1 MDGRAHALFIP
12 TPVEKG
18 GKYGYA
24 AMGGFGFYVIDI
36 SDPKNMKQVAHL
48 DMPVSVTGTEGDN
61 IDVSKVETTGMVYYS
76 GYPMSEDC
84 YEPFKDIYAIDVRDP
99 KNPKIAYTLPRP
111 VPDKAA
117 PFTDFC
123 QRRGSFGPK
132 RSGYASVQPGKPSQ
146 RYMPYSYYNAGM
158 QMFDLKDPAKPVI
171 AGYFTPKMIGEVPV
185 VDGQTKSIRALP
197 NPVHSIFVEWDRNL
211 VWVFSNHGFYALSSP
226 LLGEPVMS
234 LPKQP

>member
-1 MDGRAHALFIP
+1 MPLFIP
-12 TPVEKG
+12 KPVEQG

-36 SDPKNMKQVAHL
+36 TNPKNMKAVAHI

-76 GYPMSEDC
+76 GYPMSVDC

-99 KNPKIAYTLPRP
+99 LKPKIAYTLPRP
-111 VPDKAA
+111 AAPEDA

-132 RSGYASVQPGKPSQ
+132 RSGYAAIQPGTPSK
-146 RYMPYSYYNAGM
+146 RYMSYSYYNACM
-158 QMFDLKDPAKPVI
+158 QSSTSATPTSPPSPATSCP
-171 AGYFTPKMIGEVPV
+171 
-185 VDGQTKSIRALP
+185 R
-197 NPVHSIFVEWDRNL
+197 
-211 VWVFSNHGFYALSSP
+211 
-226 LLGEPVMS
+226 
-234 LPKQP
+234 